1 MKKRNGTKIGG
12 CVLLL
17 TLMGGAA
24 DAANTT
30 QVSRYATVENKPLTA
45 QVNPLLTVQQIH
57 FPQSIQTVG
66 EALGYWIRFSGYSL
80 VDESNQSAALKEL
93 KQQPLPQ
100 AVRHLGPLT
109 VRDGVQVLAGQEVF
123 SLTQDPLH
131 RRVNFRLKPQFAQQM
146 NSKGRRA

>member
-1 MKKRNGTKIGG
+1 MTM
-12 CVLLL
+12 
-17 TLMGGAA
+17 MGGAA
-24 DAANTT
+24 YAANTT
-30 QVSRYATVENKPLTA
+30 QVNRYATVENKPLTA

-66 EALGYWIRFSGYSL
+66 DALNYWIRFSGYSL
-80 VDESNQSAALKEL
+80 VDEVNQSTAFKEL

-100 AVRHLGPLT
+100 AVRNLGPLT
-109 VRDGVQVLAGQEVF
+109 VRDGLEVLAGQEVF
-123 SLTQDPLH
+123 SLMKDPLH